1 MSELIL
7 LSPYRVP
14 TQSTQMLANDDVAS
28 FLNGYICLWHPAAAS
43 GATRPP
49 IVASPYDYEQP
60 KAGQIFAVPESPPL
74 VLPDDWD
81 QRVLDVGGMAFRST
95 PDRETTLANFKTAM
109 SAFLER
115 SNSLATEEHGS
126 NTHSTSVFHQCS
138 SVALTGSPTAKVLEL
153 PASILAPFFGIGF
166 GFVMVEGLFEAMEHE
181 NLLATGELW
190 QEVQSA
196 VAALADPD
204 ADAFCRLLKLAAN
217 RLLAAR
223 EVLYPVTIHLLD
235 LFLLDDQNP
244 AKTSSI
250 PSPSSGEGLGWGAWP
265 ASAEAGLSFSL
276 IASSE
281 VLEKLGREHPKI
293 LATIRERFQ
302 NDQADV
308 CGGCYMEREDP
319 LLPLESQLWNLRKGT
334 AVARELLGKD
344 ISVFARK
351 RFGYH
356 PHLPM
361 FLNSVGLH
369 RAVALTF
376 DDSTLP
382 SFRSTVTNWP
392 SPDGKQVEAFTRKPL
407 PADDP
412 QTFFHLAYHLCQT
425 IRQDHSATL
434 GLLHRGFEDSAPATP
449 GYRDWLELSR
459 LAPVLGHWT
468 TMSRYLGE
476 VMAGEHVAAPS
487 ADEFHADFLSE
498 RTQANHE
505 HPVSEFA
512 RHMRRR
518 RQMDTLWTLAAIY
531 QGLTGGPALDP
542 NPLPEAER
550 GQAEAYAT
558 LHDRLAELEDQVETG
573 QASAQALEEMQ
584 KILAGALAERLQAR
598 AANDTPG
605 YMVLNQCSFTRR
617 LALEI
622 PLPLSPSRSGEGV
635 GGEVAGPVKVIQPQ
649 GDKTLLVVEVP
660 PLGFAWFPS
669 QRAGVEGRA
678 GSIMTP
684 VQEGSRMRLADDGHV
699 RNEFFEAEIDP
710 MTGGLRGF
718 WDYRTRMNRLGQQLV
733 FNPGS
738 TMLRT
743 KEIKVISSGPALG
756 EVVSEGSIL
765 GDQEQVLATFRQTFR
780 AWLGRPILDIR
791 IEIIPQQPPAGYP
804 WHAYF
809 GARFAWRDE
818 KAILLRSVN
827 GMGYVTTHTRP
838 ETPDFLE
845 LRQTRQSTFLFPG
858 GLPFLQR
865 HSTRMVDVI
874 LIPEGEKE
882 QVFDLALG
890 LDREHPIQTALGM
903 VTPPVLVPVT
913 KGPPHIG
920 ASGWLFHLDAPNLL
934 LTTLRPGRPTPSLLG
949 GEGGV
954 RGPRPEDS
962 ITARMLE
969 CSLHG
974 SAVEFRC
981 ARNPKRA
988 VLVDARGET
997 LLEATINGDAVQF
1010 EAAPGDLI
1018 HLRVDFT

>member
-7 LSPYRVP
+7 LSPYRLP

-28 FLNGYICLWHPAAAS
+28 FLNGYICLWHPAAAH
-43 GATRPP
+43 GAEHPP

-60 KAGQIFAVPESPPL
+60 RQRQIFAVPESPPL

-81 QRVLDVGGMAFRST
+81 QRVLDVGALAFRST
-95 PDRETTLANFKTAM
+95 PDRETTLANFKEAM
-109 SAFLER
+109 LAFER
-115 SNSLATEEHGS
+115 RQKEDASK
-126 NTHSTSVFHQCS
+126 TSEVS
-138 SVALTGSPTAKVLEL
+138 ETSEVLPTAALLEL
-153 PASILAPFFGIGF
+153 PDSTLGPFFGIGL
-166 GFVMVEGLFEAMEHE
+166 GFLMIEGLFEAMEHE
-181 NLLATGELW
+181 NLLAAGELW
-190 QEVQSA
+190 QEIQAA
-196 VAALADPD
+196 VAALGDSDPD
-204 ADAFCRLLKLAAN
+204 AFRRHLKSAAD

-235 LFLLDDQNP
+235 LLLLEEQDQ
-244 AKTSSI
+244 AKA
-250 PSPSSGEGLGWGAWP
+250 LP
-265 ASAEAGLSFSL
+265 ASAEAGLPFNL

-281 VLEKLGREHPKI
+281 RLVKFAREYPEKMVV
-293 LATIRERFQ
+293 IRERFQ
-302 NDQADV
+302 NEQAEV
-308 CGGCYMEREDP
+308 CGGCYIEREDP
-319 LLPLESQLWNLRKGT
+319 LLPLESQLWNLKRGM
-334 AVARELLGKD
+334 ADVRDLLGKE

-356 PHLPM
+356 PQTPL

-376 DDSTLP
+376 DDSSLP

-392 SPDGKQVEAFTRKPL
+392 SPDGKQLEAFTRKPL

-425 IRQDHSATL
+425 IRQDHAATL
-434 GLLHRGFEDSAPATP
+434 GLLHAGKQAAP
-449 GYRDWLELSR
+449 GYADWLELSR
-459 LAPVLGHWT
+459 LAPVLGTWT

-498 RTQANHE
+498 RTQAKRE
-505 HPVSEFA
+505 HPVSECA
-512 RHMRRR
+512 RHVRQR

-531 QGLTGGPALDP
+531 QGLAAKPA
-542 NPLPEAER
+542 PLISPSNEGRA
-550 GQAEAYAT
+550 
-558 LHDRLAELEDQVETG
+558 LSDHLADLEDQMESG
-573 QASAQALEEMQ
+573 QTLPKVLEKTQHAL
-584 KILAGALAERLQAR
+584 ARTLAERLLVR
-598 AANDTPG
+598 ATGDTPS
-605 YMVLNQCSFTRR
+605 YMVLNPCSFTRR

-622 PLPLSPSRSGEGV
+622 EAPNHSIPAE
-635 GGEVAGPVKVIQPQ
+635 GPVKAVQPQ

-669 QRAGVEGRA
+669 HGAGPVMTQGRA
-678 GSIMTP
+678 GSVMTP
-684 VQEGSRMRLADDGHV
+684 VQSSGRMRLADSSHV

-718 WDYRTRMNRLGQQLV
+718 WDHRTRMNRLGQQIV

-738 TMLRT
+738 TMLRVG
-743 KEIKVISSGPALG
+743 EIRVVSTGPALG
-756 EVVSEGSIL
+756 EVVTEGSIL
-765 GDQEQVLATFRQTFR
+765 GDQEQVLATFRQTLR
-780 AWLGRPILDIR
+780 AWLGRPILDLR
-791 IEIIPQQPPAGYP
+791 IEIIPRQPPAGYP

-809 GARFAWRDE
+809 CARFAWRDE
-818 KAILLRSVN
+818 KASLLRSVN
-827 GMGYVTTHTRP
+827 GMGYVTSHTRP
-838 ETPDFLE
+838 ETPDYLE
-845 LRQTRQSTFLFPG
+845 LRQGKQSTFLFPG

-865 HSTRMVDVI
+865 HSTRMLDVI

-882 QVFDLALG
+882 HVFDLALG

-903 VTPPVLVPVT
+903 VTSPVLVPVT
-913 KGPPHIG
+913 KGPPHVG

-934 LTTLRPGRPTPSLLG
+934 LTSLRPGH
-949 GEGGV
+949 EGQ
-954 RGPRPEDS
+954 DS

-988 VLVDARGET
+988 MLVDARGET

>member
-1 MSELIL
+1 MSARELIL
-7 LSPYRVP
+7 LSPYRLP

-28 FLNGYICLWHPAAAS
+28 FLNGYVCLWHPTA
-43 GATRPP
+43 ATRAARPP
-49 IVASPYDYEQP
+49 RVASPYDHEQP

-81 QRVLDVGGMAFRST
+81 QRVLDAGAMAFRST
-95 PDRETTLANFKTAM
+95 PDRETTLANFKAAVL
-109 SAFLER
+109 AFEK
-115 SNSLATEEHGS
+115 TPE
-126 NTHSTSVFHQCS
+126 
-138 SVALTGSPTAKVLEL
+138 SPASPPLLEL
-153 PASILAPFFGIGF
+153 PQLTLAPFFGVGF
-166 GFVMVEGLFEAMEHE
+166 GFLQIEGLFEAMEHE
-181 NLLATGELW
+181 NLLASGELW
-190 QEVQSA
+190 QDVQSA
-196 VAALADPD
+196 TMTLTDPDPD
-204 ADAFCRLLKLAAN
+204 AWHRHLKSAAD

-235 LFLLDDQNP
+235 LVLLDEQNLQKALP
-244 AKTSSI
+244 
-250 PSPSSGEGLGWGAWP
+250 L
-265 ASAEAGLSFSL
+265 SAEANLPFNL
-276 IASSE
+276 IASTELLAKSGRRHP
-281 VLEKLGREHPKI
+281 EKV
-293 LATIRERFQ
+293 AVIRERFQ

-308 CGGCYMEREDP
+308 CGGCYVEREEP
-319 LLPLESQLWNLRKGT
+319 LLPLESQLWNLVKGT
-334 AVARELLGKD
+334 TAARELLGKD
-344 ISVFARK
+344 VSVFARK

-356 PHLPM
+356 PQLPL

-369 RAVALTF
+369 RAIAMTF
-376 DDSTLP
+376 DDSSLP
-382 SFRSTVTNWP
+382 SFRSAVTNWP

-425 IRQDHSATL
+425 IRQDHAATL
-434 GLLHRGFEDSAPATP
+434 ALLHKGNKSAP
-449 GYRDWLELSR
+449 GYADWLELSR
-459 LAPVLGHWT
+459 LAPVLGQWT

-498 RTQANHE
+498 RTQTNHE

-512 RHMRRR
+512 HQVRRR

-531 QGLTGGPALDP
+531 QGLTGT
-542 NPLPEAER
+542 LPSLRNENGAVS
-550 GQAEAYAT
+550 A
-558 LHDRLAELEDQVETG
+558 RLTELEGQVETS
-573 QASAQALEEMQ
+573 QSTSSALEEMQ
-584 KILAGALAERLQAR
+584 DKFAHALADRLQAR
-598 AANDTPG
+598 GTNDTPG
-605 YMVLNQCSFTRR
+605 YMVLNPCSFTRR
-617 LALEI
+617 LALELDTSNLTI
-622 PLPLSPSRSGEGV
+622 PVE
-635 GGEVAGPVKVIQPQ
+635 GPVKAVQFQ
-649 GDKTLLVVEVP
+649 GGNTLLVVEVP

-669 QRAGVEGRA
+669 GPA
-678 GSIMTP
+678 GSAMAP
-684 VQEGSRMRLADDGHV
+684 VQSMSLADASHV

-718 WDYRTRMNRLGQQLV
+718 WDHRTRMSRLGQQLV

-738 TMLRT
+738 TMLRAG
-743 KEIKVISSGPALG
+743 EIRVVSTGPALG
-756 EVVSEGSIL
+756 QVVSEGTIR

-780 AWLGRPILDIR
+780 AWLGRPILEMR
-791 IEIIPQQPPAGYP
+791 IEITPQQPPAGYP

-818 KAILLRSVN
+818 KAMLLRSVN

-845 LRQTRQSTFLFPG
+845 LRQGRQSTFLFPG

-865 HSTRMVDVI
+865 HSTRMLDVI

-903 VTPPVLVPVT
+903 VTPPVVVPVT
-913 KGPPHIG
+913 KGPPHVG

-934 LTTLRPGRPTPSLLG
+934 LTTLRPGP
-949 GEGGV
+949 EGQ
-954 RGPRPEDS
+954 DS

-997 LLEATINGDAVQF
+997 LLEATVNGDAVQF